1 MSASHLNL
9 VDLNASDDSEVYV
22 LGRGPETRAERIRRM
37 QSNAKALAREQ
48 VEAMTE
54 AMMQVARMAEEISA
68 GGDAYPVGVRELCS
82 RMKAD
87 LESQAKSVEA
97 LLARSDNR

>member
-9 VDLNASDDSEVYV
+9 VDLSAQDESEVYV

-48 VEAMTE
+48 IEAMAE
-54 AMMQVARMAEEISA
+54 AMLEVAHMAEEVST
-68 GGDAYPVGVRELCS
+68 GGEAYPVGVRELAS
-82 RMKAD
+82 RLKAD
-87 LESQAKSVEA
+87 LENQAKSIEA
-97 LLARSDNR
+97 LLLRS

>member
-9 VDLNASDDSEVYV
+9 VDLNAADDSEVYV

-37 QSNAKALAREQ
+37 QSNARALAREQ

-54 AMMQVARMAEEISA
+54 AMHQVARMAEEIST
-68 GGDAYPVGVRELCS
+68 GGEAYPVGVRELTS
-82 RMKAD
+82 RLKAD
-87 LESQAKSVEA
+87 LEGQAKLVET
-97 LLARSDNR
+97 LLARS

>member
-9 VDLNASDDSEVYV
+9 VDLNATDDSEVYV

-54 AMMQVARMAEEISA
+54 AMMQIAQMAEEIST
-68 GGDAYPVGVRELCS
+68 GGEAYPVGIRELAS
-82 RMKAD
+82 RLKAD
-87 LESQAKSVEA
+87 LEGQAKSIGT
-97 LLARSDNR
+97 LLARS

>member
-9 VDLNASDDSEVYV
+9 VDLSAQDDNEVYV

-48 VEAMTE
+48 IAAMTE
-54 AMMQVARMAEEISA
+54 AMLEVAHMADEIAA
-68 GGDAYPVGVRELCS
+68 GGDAYPVGVRELANRLKS
-82 RMKAD
+82 D
-87 LESQAKSVEA
+87 LENQSKSIEA
-97 LLARSDNR
+97 LLMRA